1 VSRSDLLTD
10 SLGRVIRDLRV
21 SLTDRCNFR
30 CLYCSPPRARAA
42 ALSRAGFVFRQE
54 APAWPPPPVWPP
66 RAAILTFA
74 ELERVIRLAV
84 GLGIRKVRLTGGEP
98 LLRQGVEG
106 LVARLARIPG
116 LADLAMTSNG
126 SVFPQKGR
134 ALRAAGLRR
143 ISLSLDSL
151 APANFKRI
159 TGRDGLREVLASIA
173 LARQLGLEPVK
184 LNAVIVRGL
193 NDHQVEPLADFAQ
206 ANGLNLRFIEFMPL
220 DASRAWTR
228 ELVVP
233 GREILA
239 RLQERFRLVAVKS
252 ANPAETARRWAFAD
266 GPGELGIIAPVT
278 EPFCAHC
285 NRLRLTVD
293 GKVRTCL
300 FSQQEHDLKPLL
312 RRGASD
318 EELRARLRAIVLM
331 KEAGHRLGQP
341 RCGQPRRPMSCIGG

>member
-10 SLGRVIRDLRV
+10 SFGRVIRDLRV

-30 CLYCSPPRARAA
+30 CLYCSPPRERAA
-42 ALSRAGFVFRQE
+42 AFSRTRFLFRHE
-54 APAWPPPPVWPP
+54 APAWPPPVWAP
-66 RAAILTFA
+66 RAAMLTFT
-74 ELERVIRLAV
+74 ELERVVRLAV
-84 GLGIRKVRLTGGEP
+84 ELGIRKVRLTGGEP
-98 LLRQGVEG
+98 LLRRGVED

-116 LADLAMTSNG
+116 LADLAMTTNG
-126 SVFPQKGR
+126 LIFPQKGQ

-151 APANFKRI
+151 TPANFKRI
-159 TGRDGLREVLASIA
+159 TGRDGLRAVLASIA

-193 NDHQVEPLADFAQ
+193 NDHEVGPLADFAR
-206 ANGLNLRFIEFMPL
+206 ANGLNLRFIEYMPL

-239 RLQERFRLVAVKS
+239 RLLGRFRLVAIKPAS
-252 ANPAETARRWAFAD
+252 PAETARRWAFAD

-285 NRLRLTVD
+285 NRLRLTAD

-312 RRGASD
+312 RGGATD
-318 EELRARLRAIVLM
+318 EELRARLQAIVST
-331 KEAGHRLGQP
+331 KEAGHHLGEP
-341 RCGQPRRPMSCIGG
+341 PCGQPLRPMSCIGG

>member
-10 SLGRVIRDLRV
+10 SFGRAIRDLRV

-30 CLYCSPPRARAA
+30 CLYCSPPPEGPAAFARTR
-42 ALSRAGFVFRQE
+42 LLFRHE
-54 APAWPPPPVWPP
+54 APAWPPPVWAP
-66 RAAILTFA
+66 RAAMLTFA
-74 ELERVIRLAV
+74 ELERVVRLAV
-84 GLGIRKVRLTGGEP
+84 ELGIRKVRLTGGEP

-116 LADLAMTSNG
+116 LADLAMTTNG
-126 SVFPQKGR
+126 LVFPQKGR

-143 ISLSLDSL
+143 LSLSLDSV

-159 TGRDGLREVLASIA
+159 TGRDGLGQVLASIA

-193 NDHQVEPLADFAQ
+193 NDHEVEALALFAQ
-206 ANGLNLRFIEFMPL
+206 ANGLNLRFIEYMPL
-220 DASRAWTR
+220 DASRAWRR

-233 GREILA
+233 GRELLA
-239 RLQERFRLVAVKS
+239 RLRARFRLVAVKP

-285 NRLRLTVD
+285 NRLRLTAD

-300 FSQQEHDLKPLL
+300 FSQREHDLKPLL
-312 RRGASD
+312 RDGASD
-318 EELRARLRAIVLM
+318 EELRTQMRAIVST
-331 KEAGHRLGQP
+331 KEAGHHLGEPRGSQP
-341 RCGQPRRPMSCIGG
+341 ARPMSRIGG